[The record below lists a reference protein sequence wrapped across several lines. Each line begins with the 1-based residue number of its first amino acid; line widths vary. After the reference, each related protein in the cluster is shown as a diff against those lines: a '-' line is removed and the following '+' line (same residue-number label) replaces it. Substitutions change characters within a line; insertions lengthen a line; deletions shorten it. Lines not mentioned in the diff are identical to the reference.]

1 MAGRGWGKG
10 KFLIGFVVLAALA
23 GSMAWVERGTL
34 LAWFYLQRLA
44 AADEAGREAWV
55 ERVAGLGEEAVPG
68 LLGMLGRPDP
78 RACGNARAA
87 LERLVA
93 DWGSTADP
101 RTADLALHLAREF
114 SRLSPAGRQQAL
126 ALMAAWFRPDGPPAS
141 RSLLQPAAR
150 LLGEAAAVEDE
161 EVRSAA
167 LELCARVLAQ
177 PDNAEILPSA
187 QDLVGA
193 GLRAAAADNRLRA
206 VRLALYF
213 PPSYRLRTHVVPLLA
228 DPEVEVRR
236 AALLA
241 VGPAPAD
248 EVSEESLLPSLHDSD
263 PEVRRLCEVALGGRG
278 LRPDLIELGR
288 LLTDPRPVTRLLVL
302 DRLYRTPDLDPG
314 LWLRRL
320 SHDASP
326 AVRVAAMRAMTQQ
339 PHIDLSDRIDQM
351 ARSDPSP
358 TVCQLARYYL
368 TCPRPSRPRPA
379 SERHPPPGK

>member
-10 KFLIGFVVLAALA
+10 KFLIGLVALMVLA
-23 GSMAWVERGTL
+23 GGVAWVERGTL

-55 ERVAGLGEEAVPG
+55 GRVAGLGEEAVPG

-78 RACGNARAA
+78 RACDNARAT

-93 DWGSTADP
+93 DWGSPEDP

-114 SRLSPAGRQQAL
+114 SRLSPAGQQQVL
-126 ALMAAWFRPDGPPAS
+126 ALTSAWFPPDGPPAC
-141 RSLLQPAAR
+141 RSLLPAAAR
-150 LLGEAAAVEDE
+150 LLGEASASEDDG
-161 EVRSAA
+161 VQGAA

-177 PDNAEILPSA
+177 PNNAEVLRPA
-187 QDLVGA
+187 QDLVRA
-193 GLRAAAADNRLRA
+193 GLHAAAAPNRLRA
-206 VRLALYF
+206 VRLALH
-213 PPSYRLRTHVVPLLA
+213 PGMNLLEQVVALLA

-241 VGPAPAD
+241 VGPASPDVVPD
-248 EVSEESLLPSLHDSD
+248 ECLLPSLHDAD

-278 LRPDLIELGR
+278 LRPEFLELGR
-288 LLTDPRPVTRLLVL
+288 LLTAPQPATRLLVL

-320 SHDASP
+320 SHDPSP

-339 PHIDLSDRIDQM
+339 PLLDLSDRIDQM

-368 TCPRPSRPRPA
+368 TCPRPRPRPA
-379 SERHPPPGK
+379 AEGHPAPAGK